1 MRHEIGTAII
11 RIRKAGLHGFADE
24 HDNDAGV
31 LIMMMTMT
39 TMTMTLMIITENFR
53 K

>member
-11 RIRKAGLHGFADE
+11 RIRKAGLYGFADE

-31 LIMMMTMT
+31 SYYDDDDDDDDDNADLYY
-39 TMTMTLMIITENFR
+39 
-53 K
+53 